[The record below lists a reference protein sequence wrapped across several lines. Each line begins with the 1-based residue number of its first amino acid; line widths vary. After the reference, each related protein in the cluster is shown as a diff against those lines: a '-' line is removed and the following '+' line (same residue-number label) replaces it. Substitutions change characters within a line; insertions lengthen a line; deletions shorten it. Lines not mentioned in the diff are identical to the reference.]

1 MLVCRSALES
11 GSEPVE
17 GSRVRELVKGLLDRQ
32 GAVAGT
38 GGGGVAL
45 DVVAAVGVD
54 LPELG
59 GCLPG
64 LPVAARFLPPCQ
76 FLFRAADTHED
87 DVESVEHGEAVQQAL
102 PLAEDVVDD
111 EVVADLCHAGDRA
124 VEAARVR
131 VRTAASSSGPSS
143 SVRSRAHAVD
153 RVDGHVEEGTV
164 QDQQEL
170 PGDARLA

>member
-64 LPVAARFLPPCQ
+64 LPVAVRFLPPCQ

-124 VEAARVR
+124 VEAGPGPGQDSGEF
-131 VRTAASSSGPSS
+131 VRTQLQ
-143 SVRSRAHAVD
+143 RAF
-153 RVDGHVEEGTV
+153 
-164 QDQQEL
+164 
-170 PGDARLA
+170 PGACR